1 MQYSESPRAEGV
13 RRLYELMRRVNS
25 STDLSEVLDEIARGV
40 VEVLGYG
47 IAAIARLE
55 GDTFVMTTVA
65 GPDDV
70 REQIIGRRTPVASIF
85 NEFAQA
91 DEWGVLRFVPH
102 DRMPD
107 ALEESAWVP
116 DFEPGEGNDAWHP
129 LDALYA
135 PLYSATGQLLG
146 NMSVDLPPGNRIPN
160 QEERELLEMFVVQA
174 GLAMYN
180 AQQRERLGDQVRMG
194 EMLRSVSYAGQIA
207 ELDQSLY
214 EAAQAVAKGLQ
225 AEHLWI
231 RCFPTGDLGHV
242 EESAAY
248 PPDDRE
254 SSRDLVELKS
264 ALARRAHELAR
275 PVIVTLEELDD
286 PGSRLS
292 EGDKALIKEVL
303 GGDESK
309 GLMAAPVGVAR
320 ELLGYVL
327 LMRDVHELPWT
338 HEEQEAVMEVGRAL
352 GRVVLNS
359 RLYDRER
366 HLVGE
371 LQELDRYKGELI
383 ATISHEL
390 KTPLTSIIGHV
401 ELLEDLETG
410 IGSVDAISRNADRL
424 NRLVQNLLAYSQVQD
439 NKRETVRK
447 PVNLCELAEQSLD
460 LLAMQA
466 EQGQVAFTLK
476 VPFEPVIVTGD
487 PDELGKV
494 INNLTSNAVKYTL
507 PGGSVDLEVRTD
519 GKHAV
524 VLCADTGLGI
534 SGADQV
540 HLFSAFHRSSNP
552 EALSIPG
559 TGLGLAISRRVAQ
572 MHGGEILVASELG
585 KGSTFRLRLPLRP
598 AGADA
603 EGEPEDPRSSVV
615 TGVSQLGG
623 SASSQVGGQ
632 AVDPGSHPG
641 THHTAAAV

>member
-1 MQYSESPRAEGV
+1 MQLTESPRAEGI
-13 RRLYELMRRVNS
+13 RRLYELMLRVNS

-65 GPDDV
+65 GPEEV

-116 DFEPGEGNDAWHP
+116 DFEPGAGPESWHP

-160 QEERELLEMFVVQA
+160 REERELLEMFVVQA

-194 EMLRSVSYAGQIA
+194 DMVRAVSSAGQLA
-207 ELDQSLY
+207 QLDLSLR
-214 EAAQAVAKGLQ
+214 EAAQAIARHLQ
-225 AEHLWI
+225 TEHLWI
-231 RCFPTGDLGHV
+231 RCFPSGDFGQV
-242 EESAAY
+242 EQSAAY
-248 PPDDRE
+248 PPDNRE
-254 SSRDLVELKS
+254 SSRDLVKLKS
-264 ALARRAHELAR
+264 LLASRAWELGR
-275 PVIVTLEELDD
+275 PVMLHQANAYQLD
-286 PGSRLS
+286 
-292 EGDKALIKEVL
+292 EGLTDDQRVL
-303 GGDESK
+303 VRQLVSDYEGCS
-309 GLMAAPVGVAR
+309 LMFAPVAVGR
-320 ELLGYVL
+320 ELLGYL
-327 LMRDVHELPWT
+327 LLARDVSVSAWT
-338 HEEQEAVMEVGRAL
+338 QDQQEAVMEVGRTL
-352 GRVVLNS
+352 GRVVLNA

-401 ELLEDLETG
+401 ELLEDLNTG
-410 IGSVDAISRNADRL
+410 IGSVEAISRNADRL
-424 NRLVQNLLAYSQVQD
+424 NRLVQNLLNYSQIQEARD
-439 NKRETVRK
+439 TVRESVDLRK
-447 PVNLCELAEQSLD
+447 LAEQSVD
-460 LLAMQA
+460 LMTMQA
-466 EQGQVAFTLK
+466 EKGRVAMTLT
-476 VPFEPVIVTGD
+476 VPDEAVMVTAD
-487 PDELGKV
+487 PDDLGKV
-494 INNLTSNAVKYTL
+494 IDNLTSNAVKYSRS
-507 PGGSVDLEVRTD
+507 GGEVHLEVGSEGD
-519 GKHAV
+519 HAY

-534 SGADQV
+534 SAADQV

-559 TGLGLAISRRVAQ
+559 TGLGLAISRRITH
-572 MHGGEILVASELG
+572 MHGGEIIVASELG
-585 KGSTFRLRLPLRP
+585 KGSTFRLRLPLSQSDQ
-598 AGADA
+598 AIS
-603 EGEPEDPRSSVV
+603 ED
-615 TGVSQLGG
+615 
-623 SASSQVGGQ
+623 
-632 AVDPGSHPG
+632 
-641 THHTAAAV
+641 

>member
-1 MQYSESPRAEGV
+1 MVSTSIRSRGAVRMQLTESPRAEGI
-13 RRLYELMRRVNS
+13 RRLYELMLRVNS

-65 GPDDV
+65 GPEEV

-116 DFEPGEGNDAWHP
+116 DFEPGTSSDSWHP

-160 QEERELLEMFVVQA
+160 REERELLEMFVVQA

-194 EMLRSVSYAGQIA
+194 DMLRAVSSAGQLA
-207 ELDQSLY
+207 QLDLSLR
-214 EAAQAVAKGLQ
+214 EAAQAIARHLQ
-225 AEHLWI
+225 TEHLWI
-231 RCFPTGDLGHV
+231 RCFPSGDLGQV
-242 EESAAY
+242 EQSAAY

-254 SSRDLVELKS
+254 SSRELVQLKS
-264 ALARRAHELAR
+264 LLARRAWERGRPMVIHPGNACQLDEGLTADQRLLVRELM
-275 PVIVTLEELDD
+275 LDY
-286 PGSRLS
+286 
-292 EGDKALIKEVL
+292 
-303 GGDESK
+303 ESSS
-309 GLMAAPVGVAR
+309 LMLAPVAGGR
-320 ELLGYVL
+320 ELLGYVVL
-327 LMRDVHELPWT
+327 VRDVSVSAWT
-338 HEEQEAVMEVGRAL
+338 QDQQEAVMEVGRTL
-352 GRVVLNS
+352 GRVVLNA
-359 RLYDRER
+359 RLYERER

-390 KTPLTSIIGHV
+390 KTPLTSIIGHI
-401 ELLEDLETG
+401 ELLEDLDTG
-410 IGSVDAISRNADRL
+410 IGSVEAISRNADRL
-424 NRLVQNLLAYSQVQD
+424 NRLVQNLLNYSQIQD
-439 NKRETVRK
+439 KRETVRRD
-447 PVNLCELAEQSLD
+447 VDLRELARQSLE
-460 LLAMQA
+460 LMAMGA
-466 EQGQVAFTLK
+466 EQGRVRMTLET
-476 VPFEPVIVTGD
+476 PSSPVMVTAD

-494 INNLTSNAVKYTL
+494 VDNLASNAVKYSRQ
-507 PGGSVDLEVRTD
+507 GGTVELEVGSD
-519 GKHAV
+519 GKHAY
-524 VLCADTGLGI
+524 VLCTDNGLGI
-534 SGADQV
+534 SAADLV

-559 TGLGLAISRRVAQ
+559 TGLGLAISRRIAH
-572 MHGGEILVASELG
+572 MHGGEIIVASHLG
-585 KGSTFRLRLPLRP
+585 QGSSFRLRLPLL
-598 AGADA
+598 GANQDN
-603 EGEPEDPRSSVV
+603 
-615 TGVSQLGG
+615 
-623 SASSQVGGQ
+623 
-632 AVDPGSHPG
+632 
-641 THHTAAAV
+641 

>member
-1 MQYSESPRAEGV
+1 MQTTESPRAEGFK
-13 RRLYELMRRVNS
+13 RLYELMRRVNS

-40 VEVLGYG
+40 VEDLGYG

-55 GDTFVMTTVA
+55 GDMFVMTTVA

-85 NEFAQA
+85 NEYAQA

-116 DFEPGEGNDAWHP
+116 DFEPDSSPDAWHP

-135 PLYSATGQLLG
+135 PLHSATGQLLG
-146 NMSVDLPPGNRIPN
+146 NMSVDLPPGNRVPN
-160 QEERELLEMFVVQA
+160 KQQRELLEMFVVQA

-225 AEHLWI
+225 TEHLWI

-248 PPDDRE
+248 PPEGGETSRE
-254 SSRDLVELKS
+254 LVELKS
-264 ALARRAHELAR
+264 HLARRAWELGR
-275 PVIVTLEELDD
+275 PIALTMEEVSDPVSRMRPEHRALMTQLIGDD
-286 PGSRLS
+286 PAR
-292 EGDKALIKEVL
+292 
-303 GGDESK
+303 
-309 GLMAAPVGVAR
+309 GLLVAPVGVAR

-327 LMRDVHELPWT
+327 LLRNVEVHPWT
-338 HEEQEAVMEVGRAL
+338 HEEQEAVLEVGRAL
-352 GRVVLNS
+352 GRVVLNA

-371 LQELDRYKGELI
+371 LQELARYKSELI

-390 KTPLTSIIGHV
+390 KTPLTSIIGHI
-401 ELLEDLETG
+401 ELLEDLDTG
-410 IGSVDAISRNADRL
+410 IGSVDAISRNAERL
-424 NRLVQNLLAYSQVQD
+424 NRLVQNLLNYSEVQD
-439 NKRETVRK
+439 KRETVRE
-447 PVNLCELAEQSLD
+447 PVDLCDLARQSLD
-460 LLAMQA
+460 LLAVQA
-466 EQGQVAFTLK
+466 EQGRVSFTLTL
-476 VPFEPVIVTGD
+476 PDYPVMVTGD
-487 PDELGKV
+487 TDELGKV
-494 INNLTSNAVKYTL
+494 LNNLAGNAVKYTL
-507 PGGSVDLEVRTD
+507 PGGSVEVEVRTD
-519 GKHAV
+519 GAHAI

-534 SGADQV
+534 SSADQV

-559 TGLGLAISRRVAQ
+559 TGLGLAISRRIAQ

-585 KGSTFRLRLPLRP
+585 RGSTFRLRLPLRV
-598 AGADA
+598 
-603 EGEPEDPRSSVV
+603 PEELEIPDQKR
-615 TGVSQLGG
+615 VS
-623 SASSQVGGQ
+623 
-632 AVDPGSHPG
+632 
-641 THHTAAAV
+641 

>member
-1 MQYSESPRAEGV
+1 MQLTESPRAEGI

-65 GPDDV
+65 GPEEV
-70 REQIIGRRTPVASIF
+70 RKQIIGRRTPVASIF

-116 DFEPGEGNDAWHP
+116 DFEPGSSPDAWHP

-135 PLYSATGQLLG
+135 PLYSATEQLLG

-160 QEERELLEMFVVQA
+160 REERELLEMFVVQA

-194 EMLRSVSYAGQIA
+194 DMLRAVSSAGQLA
-207 ELDQSLY
+207 ELGLSLR
-214 EAAQAVAKGLQ
+214 EAAQAIARHLHT
-225 AEHLWI
+225 EHLWI
-231 RCFPTGDLGHV
+231 RCFPSGDLGQV
-242 EESAAY
+242 EQSAAY

-254 SSRDLVELKS
+254 LSRELVQLKS
-264 ALARRAHELAR
+264 MLASRAWELGR
-275 PVIVTLEELDD
+275 PVVVHQGNVSQIEDLTDEQRILTRKLVDD
-286 PGSRLS
+286 H
-292 EGDKALIKEVL
+292 EGY
-303 GGDESK
+303 S
-309 GLMAAPVGVAR
+309 LMFAPVGVGR

-327 LMRDVHELPWT
+327 LSRDVNVSAWT
-338 HEEQEAVMEVGRAL
+338 QDQQEAVMEVGRTL
-352 GRVVLNS
+352 GRVVLNA
-359 RLYDRER
+359 RLYERER

-390 KTPLTSIIGHV
+390 KTPLTSIMGHV
-401 ELLEDLETG
+401 ELLEDLDTG
-410 IGSVDAISRNADRL
+410 IGSVEAISRNADRL
-424 NRLVQNLLAYSQVQD
+424 NRLVQNLLNYSQIQD
-439 NKRETVRK
+439 KRETVRC
-447 PVNLCELAEQSLD
+447 PVDLRQLAEQSIELMT
-460 LLAMQA
+460 MQA
-466 EQGQVAFTLK
+466 EQGKVVMTLQL
-476 VPFEPVIVTGD
+476 PPDPVVVTAD

-494 INNLTSNAVKYTL
+494 IDNLTSNAVKYSRPNGT
-507 PGGSVDLEVRTD
+507 VHLEVGSD
-519 GKHAV
+519 GRHAYV
-524 VLCADTGLGI
+524 ECADNGLGI

-559 TGLGLAISRRVAQ
+559 TGLGLAISRRIAH
-572 MHGGEILVASELG
+572 MHGGEIIVASELG
-585 KGSTFRLRLPLRP
+585 KGSTFRLRLPLLDIQQ
-598 AGADA
+598 G
-603 EGEPEDPRSSVV
+603 
-615 TGVSQLGG
+615 
-623 SASSQVGGQ
+623 
-632 AVDPGSHPG
+632 
-641 THHTAAAV
+641 

>member
-1 MQYSESPRAEGV
+1 MQLTESPRAEGI
-13 RRLYELMRRVNS
+13 RRLYELMLRVNS

-65 GPDDV
+65 GPEEV

-116 DFEPGEGNDAWHP
+116 DFEPGSSSDSWHP

-160 QEERELLEMFVVQA
+160 REERELLEMFVVQA

-194 EMLRSVSYAGQIA
+194 DMLRAVSSAGQLA
-207 ELDQSLY
+207 ELDLSLR
-214 EAAQAVAKGLQ
+214 EAAQAIARHLHT
-225 AEHLWI
+225 EHLWI
-231 RCFPTGDLGHV
+231 RCFPSGDLGQV
-242 EESAAY
+242 EQSAAY

-254 SSRDLVELKS
+254 QSHDLVQLKS
-264 ALARRAHELAR
+264 LLASRAWELGR
-275 PVIVTLEELDD
+275 PVVIDAGNACQLDD
-286 PGSRLS
+286 GLTS
-292 EGDKALIKEVL
+292 EQRVLVKELVR
-303 GGDESK
+303 DHESSS
-309 GLMAAPVGVAR
+309 LMFAPVAVGR

-327 LMRDVHELPWT
+327 LARDVSVSPWT
-338 HEEQEAVMEVGRAL
+338 QDQQEAVMEVGRTL
-352 GRVVLNS
+352 GRVVLNA
-359 RLYDRER
+359 RLYERER
-366 HLVGE
+366 HLVGN

-390 KTPLTSIIGHV
+390 KTPLTSIMGHI
-401 ELLEDLETG
+401 ELLEDLDTG
-410 IGSVDAISRNADRL
+410 IGSVEAISRNADRL
-424 NRLVQNLLAYSQVQD
+424 NRLVQNLLNYSQIQD
-439 NKRETVRK
+439 KRESVRK
-447 PVNLCELAEQSLD
+447 DVDLRELAQQSLE
-460 LLAMQA
+460 LMAMQA
-466 EQGQVAFTLK
+466 EQGNVTMTLES
-476 VPFEPVIVTGD
+476 PSSPVMVTAD

-494 INNLTSNAVKYTL
+494 IDNLASNAVKYSRQ
-507 PGGSVDLEVRTD
+507 GGTVELEVGSD
-519 GKHAV
+519 GGHAY
-524 VLCADTGLGI
+524 VLCKDNGLGI
-534 SGADQV
+534 SAADQV

-559 TGLGLAISRRVAQ
+559 TGLGLAISRRIAH
-572 MHGGEILVASELG
+572 MHGGEIIVASELG
-585 KGSTFRLRLPLRP
+585 QGSTFRLRLPLLE
-598 AGADA
+598 ATQDN
-603 EGEPEDPRSSVV
+603 
-615 TGVSQLGG
+615 
-623 SASSQVGGQ
+623 
-632 AVDPGSHPG
+632 
-641 THHTAAAV
+641 

>member
-1 MQYSESPRAEGV
+1 MQLTESPRAEGI
-13 RRLYELMRRVNS
+13 RRLYELMLRVNS

-65 GPDDV
+65 GPEEV

-116 DFEPGEGNDAWHP
+116 DFEPGSSTDSWHP

-160 QEERELLEMFVVQA
+160 REERELLEMFVVQA

-194 EMLRSVSYAGQIA
+194 DMLRAVSSAGQLA
-207 ELDQSLY
+207 ELDLSLR
-214 EAAQAVAKGLQ
+214 EAAQAIARHLQ
-225 AEHLWI
+225 TEHLWI
-231 RCFPTGDLGHV
+231 RCFPSGDLGQV
-242 EESAAY
+242 EQSAAY

-254 SSRDLVELKS
+254 QSHELVQLKS
-264 ALARRAHELAR
+264 LLASRAWELGR
-275 PVIVTLEELDD
+275 PVVIDAGNACQLDD
-286 PGSRLS
+286 GLTPEQR
-292 EGDKALIKEVL
+292 VL
-303 GGDESK
+303 VRELVRDHESSS
-309 GLMAAPVGVAR
+309 LMFAPVAVGR

-327 LMRDVHELPWT
+327 LARDVSVSPWT
-338 HEEQEAVMEVGRAL
+338 QDQQEAVMEVGRTL
-352 GRVVLNS
+352 GRVVLNA
-359 RLYDRER
+359 RLYERER
-366 HLVGE
+366 HLVGN

-390 KTPLTSIIGHV
+390 KTPLTSIMGHI
-401 ELLEDLETG
+401 ELLEDLDTG
-410 IGSVDAISRNADRL
+410 IGSVEAISRNADRL
-424 NRLVQNLLAYSQVQD
+424 NRLVQNLLNYSQIQD
-439 NKRETVRK
+439 KRETVRK
-447 PVNLCELAEQSLD
+447 DVDLRELAQQSLE
-460 LLAMQA
+460 LMAMQA
-466 EQGQVAFTLK
+466 EQGDVTMTLES
-476 VPFEPVIVTGD
+476 PSSPVMVTAD

-494 INNLTSNAVKYTL
+494 IDNLASNAVKYSRQ
-507 PGGSVDLEVRTD
+507 GGTVELEVGSD
-519 GKHAV
+519 GGHAY
-524 VLCADTGLGI
+524 VLCKDNGLGI
-534 SGADQV
+534 SAADQV

-559 TGLGLAISRRVAQ
+559 TGLGLAISRRIAH
-572 MHGGEILVASELG
+572 MHGGEIIVASELG
-585 KGSTFRLRLPLRP
+585 QGSTFRLRLPLL
-598 AGADA
+598 DA
-603 EGEPEDPRSSVV
+603 TQDN
-615 TGVSQLGG
+615 
-623 SASSQVGGQ
+623 
-632 AVDPGSHPG
+632 
-641 THHTAAAV
+641 

>member
-1 MQYSESPRAEGV
+1 
-13 RRLYELMRRVNS
+13 MRRVNS
-25 STDLSEVLDEIARGV
+25 STDLSEVLDEIASGV

-85 NEFAQA
+85 DEFAQA

-102 DRMPD
+102 DRMPG

-116 DFEPGEGNDAWHP
+116 DFEPGTAPDSWHP

-207 ELDQSLY
+207 ELDGSLY
-214 EAAQAVAKGLQ
+214 EAAQAVAKGLR

-254 SSRDLVELKS
+254 SSRELVELKG
-264 ALARRAHELAR
+264 ALAMRAWDLGR
-275 PVIVTLEELDD
+275 PVTVTLEEVSD
-286 PGSRLS
+286 PASRMS
-292 EGDKALIKEVL
+292 ESQRALVKELV
-303 GGDESK
+303 GGCPEK

-327 LMRDVHELPWT
+327 LLRDVQANPWT
-338 HEEQEAVMEVGRAL
+338 HEEQQAVMEVGRAL
-352 GRVVLNS
+352 GRVVLNA
-359 RLYDRER
+359 RLYERER
-366 HLVGE
+366 HLVAE

-401 ELLEDLETG
+401 ELLDDLNSG
-410 IGSVDAISRNADRL
+410 IGSVEAISRNADRL
-424 NRLVQNLLAYSQVQD
+424 NRLVQNLLSYSQIQD
-439 NKRETVRK
+439 KRETVRR
-447 PVNLCELAEQSLD
+447 PVNLCELAEQSVD
-460 LLAMQA
+460 LMAMQA
-466 EQGQVAFTLK
+466 EQGKVAVTLK
-476 VPFEPVIVTGD
+476 IPFDAVVVTGD

-494 INNLTSNAVKYTL
+494 INNLISNAVKYTL

-519 GKHAV
+519 DKHAV

-559 TGLGLAISRRVAQ
+559 TGLGLAISRRIAQ
-572 MHGGEILVASELG
+572 MHGGEIRVASELG
-585 KGSTFRLRLPLRP
+585 KGSTFRLRLPLRL
-598 AGADA
+598 D
-603 EGEPEDPRSSVV
+603 EPDDRP
-615 TGVSQLGG
+615 
-623 SASSQVGGQ
+623 
-632 AVDPGSHPG
+632 PH
-641 THHTAAAV
+641 